1 MIRARIVIVVLII
14 GNVVLSSQ
22 LQSQAFSTVDRLQNI
37 NPTSKLATSQSTQP
51 IAPKILGSST
61 SAHGA
66 SISIGGMSPD
76 TGVYAVQWVPS
87 GENFNSYQMFRT
99 TSATMTVP
107 YPTCARAYSFR
118 VFVMSENWQLS
129 DGHQTQNVTPHSE
142 IFDLTMPPCVGSA
155 AATTTTVALTCA
167 TGGTCALGDTG
178 PGGGVVFYVASTP
191 FTSTGSAC
199 ATNCRYL
206 EAAPANWQTHASIG
220 LVAGADPTR
229 AFATGG
235 NVELAVVGADGTAIG
250 TGYQNSVDIVN
261 QTGNVA
267 ASSAAV
273 LARAYTGGNKTDWH
287 LASRF
292 ELDELYR
299 ERARVLGLTTTEGAV
314 FSSAYRSS
322 TELSSTQGSSLRFST
337 GLNISNGKG
346 ADTIGRVRPI
356 RAF

>member
-1 MIRARIVIVVLII
+1 MQRLIRARILIVVLII
-14 GNVVLSSQ
+14 GNVVLFSQ

-61 SAHGA
+61 SVHGA

-118 VFVMSENWQLS
+118 VFVMAENWQLS

-142 IFDLTMPPCVGSA
+142 IFDLTMPPCVGLG

-178 PGGGVVFYVASTP
+178 PGGGVVFYVAEAN
-191 FTSTGSAC
+191 FTSTGSDC
-199 ATNCRYL
+199 NTSCKYL
-206 EAAPANWQTHASIG
+206 EAEPAIIRTGTWCNVDTSIG
-220 LVAGADPTR
+220 ASVR
-229 AFATGG
+229 
-235 NVELAVVGADGTAIG
+235 NTAIG
-250 TGYQNSVDIVN
+250 TGMSNTNNADATCSSGAI
-261 QTGNVA
+261 QTALDYSRNG
-267 ASSAAV
+267 
-273 LARAYTGGNKTDWH
+273 KIDWH
-287 LASRF
+287 LPSF
-292 ELDELYR
+292 DELAQLYTQR
-299 ERARVLGLTTTEGAV
+299 NLAGIDIGSPAV
-314 FSSAYRSS
+314 YYWSS
-322 TELSSTQGSSLRFST
+322 TEQGVGGGNAARMYRFNDGATNISGGKTGLSS
-337 GLNISNGKG
+337 
-346 ADTIGRVRPI
+346 VRIRII
-356 RAF
+356 RAFG